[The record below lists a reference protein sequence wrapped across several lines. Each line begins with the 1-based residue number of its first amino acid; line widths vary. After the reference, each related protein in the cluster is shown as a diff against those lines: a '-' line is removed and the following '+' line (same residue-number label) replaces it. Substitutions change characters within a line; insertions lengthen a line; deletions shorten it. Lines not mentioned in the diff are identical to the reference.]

1 MYSRLFAFLYLP
13 AGRFASIRVQK
24 KSASVFYT
32 LGGLYV
38 ITVPDYSTFRIA
50 DYGSRITDYG
60 LMYLN
65 PQSRNPQ
72 LLRASQAIP
81 TIQTLITRAT
91 SDRDMTAHI
100 TSWCITLHILCCC
113 IYHIHG
119 GFNFFLPL
127 RFCGLN
133 RRI

>member
-50 DYGSRITDYG
+50 DYGSRIADLG
-60 LMYLN
+60 LRIDVLKSTI
-65 PQSRNPQ
+65 PQCAIRN
-72 LLRASQAIP
+72 
-81 TIQTLITRAT
+81 
-91 SDRDMTAHI
+91 
-100 TSWCITLHILCCC
+100 
-113 IYHIHG
+113 Y
-119 GFNFFLPL
+119 
-127 RFCGLN
+127 
-133 RRI
+133 

>member
-1 MYSRLFAFLYLP
+1 LFFNWSENTAFSFPAELMYSRLFAFLYLP

-65 PQSRNPQ
+65 PQSRNAQ
-72 LLRASQAIP
+72 SAI
-81 TIQTLITRAT
+81 I
-91 SDRDMTAHI
+91 
-100 TSWCITLHILCCC
+100 
-113 IYHIHG
+113 
-119 GFNFFLPL
+119 
-127 RFCGLN
+127 
-133 RRI
+133 